1 MSNYREIYIF
11 RCGATA
17 LYALTTDK
25 TGGNLPSKA
34 CSAEWQFQARMTLRC
49 DESSPKYELTKAT
62 LAAIAK
68 HGFCLTHAAI
78 HPLPIATEHNQ
89 VRNTEATASQ
99 P

>member
-25 TGGNLPSKA
+25 TGRNLPSKA
-34 CSAEWQFQARMTLRC
+34 CSAGWQFEAPVTLRC

-78 HPLPIATEHNQ
+78 HPLPIVTEHDR
-89 VRNTEATASQ
+89 VINTEATASQ

>member
-1 MSNYREIYIF
+1 
-11 RCGATA
+11 
-17 LYALTTDK
+17 
-25 TGGNLPSKA
+25 
-34 CSAEWQFQARMTLRC
+34 MTLRC

-78 HPLPIATEHNQ
+78 HPLPIETEHNR